1 MERCQPSEPVAVSI
15 HVKLASFFVS
25 LVVLGLSAPAAS
37 AGTPPLL
44 PEGPSGA
51 NQYTETL
58 PGAGGNETTRG
69 IHEKEGGSGAK
80 TPAAALGREN
90 AARLEALGAAGREAA
105 RLAAAGAPRGVGGA
119 RAGGGAGRSG
129 SSTSG
134 SSAVG
139 QILGQLTGSSDSGGG
154 MGLLLPLLI
163 VAAIVAAAAFVIGY
177 RRAPQ
182 D

>member
-1 MERCQPSEPVAVSI
+1 M
-15 HVKLASFFVS
+15 KLASVFAS
-25 LVVLGLSAPAAS
+25 LLALGLSAPAAI

-51 NQYTETL
+51 GQYTETL

-69 IHEKEGGSGAK
+69 IREKEGGSGAR
-80 TPAAALGREN
+80 TPAAVLGREN
-90 AARLEALGAAGREAA
+90 AARLEALGAAGQEAA
-105 RLAAAGAPRGVGGA
+105 RLAAAGAPRGVGA
-119 RAGGGAGRSG
+119 AQEGGGVAGRSS

-134 SSAVG
+134 SSALG

-163 VAAIVAAAAFVIGY
+163 GAAIVAAGAFAIGR

-182 D
+182 PHD